1 MVKCCKKVSEIEKFY
16 AVNLLHSGIISY
28 VRSALLFRFCTL
40 DNEVRAHIAKSRKIV
55 RARNEY
61 IAQHKKPLNKS
72 AYKRLKPDMKAIKK
86 SAIATIINAALLSA
100 AGTSV
105 SSFAA
110 EEETAKKNNQ
120 LEVIQV
126 TARKRVENAQE
137 VPVAV
142 SALQG
147 DNLDAYSSA
156 GMDIR
161 FMNAKIPSLSIES
174 SFGRSFPRFYV
185 RGLGNTD
192 FDLNASQPVSL
203 VVDEVV
209 QENAILKGF
218 PVFDV
223 ERVEVLRGPQ
233 GTLFGRNTPA
243 GLVKFDSVKPSQEFD
258 GYGAVSYGSRGAVDT
273 EGAVG
278 GALTD
283 RLSARVSLLW
293 QDKDDYIDNQAPGFE
308 AKDQQGGYTEK
319 AARIQFLYEGDDFS
333 ALLNYHTRDL
343 DGSPIAFR
351 ANVIESGSNELVD
364 NYEHDVVYQDAG
376 ARSTQ
381 QVESEGMSL
390 RLEWDLENHTITSI
404 SAWESAEIYSRGDI
418 DGGYGAVFLPDYMG
432 PGFIP
437 FPSES
442 ADGIPEQDQ
451 ITQELR
457 LSSNFD
463 GDLNYQVGVFY
474 FDEELTIENFSY
486 DTFSSPNAG
495 ALNGYVKQQQDTTA
509 WAVFGSVD
517 YVVSDDLKVTAGL
530 RYSDDK
536 KDFSADRTLSP
547 VGGGALFIEQDVS
560 DSHVS
565 WDLSANYKVNEDVNW
580 YSRVANTFRAPSLQG
595 RILFGDEV
603 TTADSETVTSFETGI
618 KSDVLDGQGR
628 VNATVFY
635 YTMSDQQLTAV
646 GGGANFNR
654 LINADKT
661 TGYGFELDTEW
672 VLSDELNATFNLS
685 YNKTELK
692 DNDLAVAVCG
702 QCTVTDPTFQVAG
715 PFGPEARAIL
725 DGNSLPHAP
734 EWISNFTLRYTK
746 ELEDGDFFAN
756 GDISYRSKINM
767 FLYESVEFEGKPL
780 TEVGLRA
787 GYRWA
792 QGDYEYEV
800 AGFVRNLFDE
810 QQAIGAIDF
819 NNNTGIVNEE
829 RYVGAEFKV
838 KFF

>member
-1 MVKCCKKVSEIEKFY
+1 
-16 AVNLLHSGIISY
+16 
-28 VRSALLFRFCTL
+28 
-40 DNEVRAHIAKSRKIV
+40 
-55 RARNEY
+55 
-61 IAQHKKPLNKS
+61 
-72 AYKRLKPDMKAIKK
+72 MKAIKK
-86 SAIATIINAALLSA
+86 TAIATIINAALLSA

-105 SSFAA
+105 STLAA

-161 FMNAKIPSLSIES
+161 FMSAKIPSLSIES

-243 GLVKFDSVKPSQEFD
+243 GLVKFDTVKPSQEFE

-308 AKDQQGGYTEK
+308 AKDEQGGYTEK
-319 AARIQFLYEGDDFS
+319 AARIQFLYEGDDFT

-351 ANVIESGSNELVD
+351 ANVIEAGSNDLVD
-364 NYEHDVVYQDAG
+364 NYEHDVVYQDA
-376 ARSTQ
+376 AVRNTQ
-381 QVESEGMSL
+381 QVESEGASL
-390 RLEWDLENHTITSI
+390 KLEWDISDEYTLTSI
-404 SAWESAEIYSRGDI
+404 SGWESAEIYSRADI
-418 DGGYGAVFLPDYMG
+418 DGGYGCGFCGTDNG
-432 PGFIP
+432 PGSVP
-437 FPSES
+437 YESES

-451 ITQELR
+451 LTQELR
-457 LSSNFD
+457 LASNFS
-463 GDLNYQVGVFY
+463 GDFNYQVGLFY
-474 FDEELTIENFSY
+474 FDEELTIENFNYSTP
-486 DTFSSPNAG
+486 DNG
-495 ALNGYVKQQQDTTA
+495 ALNGYVQQQQDTTA
-509 WAVFGSVD
+509 WAIFGSVD
-517 YVVSDDLKVTAGL
+517 YIFSDKLKVTAGL
-530 RYSDDK
+530 RYSDDE
-536 KDFSADRTLSP
+536 KDFVADRTISP
-547 VGGGALFIEQDVS
+547 IGGGALYVERSVS

-565 WDLSANYKVNEDVNW
+565 WDLSANYKVNDDVNW

-595 RILFGDEV
+595 RILFGDDV

-635 YTMSDQQLTAV
+635 YTMDDQQLTAV

-654 LINADKT
+654 LVNADKT

-672 VLSDELNATFNLS
+672 VLSDEFNATFNLS
-685 YNKTELK
+685 YNKTEIK
-692 DNDLAVAVCG
+692 DNDLAVAACF
-702 QCTVTDPTFQVAG
+702 QCTVTDPINDSGLAV
-715 PFGPEARAIL
+715 L

-734 EWISNFTLRYTK
+734 EWISNFTLRYNK
-746 ELEDGDFFAN
+746 ELEDGNFFAL
-756 GDISYRSKINM
+756 GDISYRSEINM
-767 FLYESVEFEGKPL
+767 FLYDSVEFEGKAL

-787 GYRWA
+787 GYEWA
-792 QGDYEYEV
+792 EGDYEYQV
-800 AGFVRNLFDE
+800 SAFVRNLFDE
-810 QQAIGAIDF
+810 QQVIGAIDF

-829 RYVGAEFKV
+829 RYIGAEFKV
-838 KFF
+838 NFF

>member
-1 MVKCCKKVSEIEKFY
+1 MKSLKK
-16 AVNLLHSGIISY
+16 
-28 VRSALLFRFCTL
+28 T
-40 DNEVRAHIAKSRKIV
+40 
-55 RARNEY
+55 
-61 IAQHKKPLNKS
+61 
-72 AYKRLKPDMKAIKK
+72 
-86 SAIATIINAALLSA
+86 AIATIINAALLSA

-105 SSFAA
+105 SAFAA
-110 EEETAKKNNQ
+110 EEDTAKKSNQ

-161 FMNAKIPSLSIES
+161 FMSAKIPSLSIES

-243 GLVKFDSVKPSQEFD
+243 GLVKFDTAKPSQEFE

-308 AKDQQGGYTEK
+308 AKDEQGGYTEK
-319 AARIQFLYEGDDFS
+319 AARIQFLYEGDDFT

-351 ANVIESGSNELVD
+351 ANVIEAGSNDLVD
-364 NYEHDVVYQDAG
+364 NYEHDVVYQDA
-376 ARSTQ
+376 ASRSTQ
-381 QVESEGMSL
+381 QVESEGASL
-390 RLEWDLENHTITSI
+390 KLEWDISDEYTLTSI
-404 SAWESAEIYSRGDI
+404 SGWESAEIYSRADI
-418 DGGYGAVFLPDYMG
+418 DGGYGGYTIDDVAVDMG
-432 PGFIP
+432 PGVIP
-437 FPSES
+437 FSSES
-442 ADGIPEQDQ
+442 ADGIPDHDQ
-451 ITQELR
+451 LTQELR
-457 LSSNFD
+457 LASNFS
-463 GDLNYQVGVFY
+463 GDFNYQVGLFY

-486 DTFSSPNAG
+486 DTANNG
-495 ALNGYVKQQQDTTA
+495 ALNGYVQQQQDTTA
-509 WAVFGSVD
+509 WAIFGSVD
-517 YVVSDDLKVTAGL
+517 YVFSDKLKVTAGL
-530 RYSDDK
+530 RYSDDE

-547 VGGGALFIEQDVS
+547 LSVFGVGPLFIEKEVS

-595 RILFGDEV
+595 RILFGDDV

-635 YTMSDQQLTAV
+635 YTMDDQQLTAV

-654 LINADKT
+654 LVNADKT

-672 VLSDELNATFNLS
+672 VLSDEFNATFNLS
-685 YNKTELK
+685 YNKTEIK
-692 DNDLAVAVCG
+692 DNNLTIAAPSRS
-702 QCTVTDPTFQVAG
+702 TLNITDPVVDGKVF
-715 PFGPEARAIL
+715 L

-734 EWISNFTLRYTK
+734 EWISNFTLRYNK
-746 ELEDGDFFAN
+746 ELADGNFFAL
-756 GDISYRSKINM
+756 GDISYRSEINM
-767 FLYESVEFEGKPL
+767 FLYDSVEFEGKAL

-787 GYRWA
+787 GYEWA
-792 QGDYEYEV
+792 EGDYEYQV
-800 AGFVRNLFDE
+800 SAFVRNLFDE
-810 QQAIGAIDF
+810 QQVIGAVDF

-829 RYVGAEFKV
+829 RYIGAEFKV
-838 KFF
+838 NFF

>member
-1 MVKCCKKVSEIEKFY
+1 
-16 AVNLLHSGIISY
+16 
-28 VRSALLFRFCTL
+28 
-40 DNEVRAHIAKSRKIV
+40 
-55 RARNEY
+55 
-61 IAQHKKPLNKS
+61 
-72 AYKRLKPDMKAIKK
+72 MKAIKK
-86 SAIATIINAALLSA
+86 TAIATIINAALLSA

-105 SSFAA
+105 STLAA

-161 FMNAKIPSLSIES
+161 FMSAKIPSLSIES

-243 GLVKFDSVKPSQEFD
+243 GLVKFDTVKPSQEFE

-308 AKDQQGGYTEK
+308 AKDEQGGYTEK
-319 AARIQFLYEGDDFS
+319 AARIQFLYEGDDFT

-351 ANVIESGSNELVD
+351 ANVIESGSNDLVD
-364 NYEHDVVYQDAG
+364 NYEHDVVYQDA
-376 ARSTQ
+376 AVRNTQ
-381 QVESEGMSL
+381 QVESEGASL
-390 RLEWDLENHTITSI
+390 KLEWDISDEYTLTSI
-404 SAWESAEIYSRGDI
+404 SGWESAEIYSRADI
-418 DGGYGAVFLPDYMG
+418 DGGYGAEYIPDYMG
-432 PGFIP
+432 PGLIP
-437 FPSES
+437 FSSES

-451 ITQELR
+451 LTQELR
-457 LSSNFD
+457 LASNFS
-463 GDLNYQVGVFY
+463 GDLNYQVGLFY

-486 DTFSSPNAG
+486 DTFSSPAG
-495 ALNGYVKQQQDTTA
+495 ALNGYVQQQQDTTA
-509 WAVFGSVD
+509 WAIFGSVD
-517 YVVSDDLKVTAGL
+517 YIFSDKLKVTAGL
-530 RYSDDK
+530 RYSDDE
-536 KDFSADRTLSP
+536 KDFVADRTISP
-547 VGGGALFIEQDVS
+547 IGGGALYVERSVS

-565 WDLSANYKVNEDVNW
+565 WDLSANYKVNDDVNW

-595 RILFGDEV
+595 RILFGDDV
-603 TTADSETVTSFETGI
+603 TTAESETVTSFETGI

-635 YTMSDQQLTAV
+635 YTMDDQQLTAV

-654 LINADKT
+654 LVNADKT

-672 VLSDELNATFNLS
+672 VLSDEFNATFNLS
-685 YNKTELK
+685 YNKTEIK
-692 DNDLAVAVCG
+692 DDELAVAVCA
-702 QCTVTDPTFQVAG
+702 QCIVNDPINDAG
-715 PFGPEARAIL
+715 LAVL

-746 ELEDGDFFAN
+746 ELEDGNFFAL
-756 GDISYRSKINM
+756 GDISYRSEINM
-767 FLYESVEFEGKPL
+767 FLYDSVEFEGKAL

-787 GYRWA
+787 GYEWA
-792 QGDYEYEV
+792 EGDYEYQV
-800 AGFVRNLFDE
+800 SAFVRNLFDE
-810 QQAIGAIDF
+810 QQAIGAVDF

-829 RYVGAEFKV
+829 RYIGAEFKV
-838 KFF
+838 NFF

>member
-1 MVKCCKKVSEIEKFY
+1 
-16 AVNLLHSGIISY
+16 
-28 VRSALLFRFCTL
+28 
-40 DNEVRAHIAKSRKIV
+40 
-55 RARNEY
+55 
-61 IAQHKKPLNKS
+61 
-72 AYKRLKPDMKAIKK
+72 MKAIKK
-86 SAIATIINAALLSA
+86 TAIATIINAALLSA

-105 SSFAA
+105 STLAA

-161 FMNAKIPSLSIES
+161 FMSAKIPSLSIES

-243 GLVKFDSVKPSQEFD
+243 GLVKFDTVKPSQEFE

-308 AKDQQGGYTEK
+308 AKDEQGGYTEK
-319 AARIQFLYEGDDFS
+319 AARIQFLYEGDDFT

-351 ANVIESGSNELVD
+351 ANVIEAGSNDLVD
-364 NYEHDVVYQDAG
+364 NYEHDVVYQDA
-376 ARSTQ
+376 AVRNTQ
-381 QVESEGMSL
+381 QVESEGASL
-390 RLEWDLENHTITSI
+390 KLEWDISDEYTLTSI
-404 SAWESAEIYSRGDI
+404 SGWESAEIYSRADI
-418 DGGYGAVFLPDYMG
+418 DGGYGGYTIDDVAVDMG
-432 PGFIP
+432 PGVIP
-437 FPSES
+437 FSSES
-442 ADGIPEQDQ
+442 ADGIPDHDQ
-451 ITQELR
+451 LTQELR
-457 LSSNFD
+457 LASNFS
-463 GDLNYQVGVFY
+463 GDFNYQVGLFY

-486 DTFSSPNAG
+486 DTASNG
-495 ALNGYVKQQQDTTA
+495 ILNGYVQQQQDTTA
-509 WAVFGSVD
+509 WAIFGSVD
-517 YVVSDDLKVTAGL
+517 YIFSDKLKVTAGL
-530 RYSDDK
+530 RYSDDE

-547 VGGGALFIEQDVS
+547 LSVFGVGPLFIEREVS

-565 WDLSANYKVNEDVNW
+565 WDLSANYKVNDDVNW

-595 RILFGDEV
+595 RILFGDDV
-603 TTADSETVTSFETGI
+603 TTAESETVTSFETGI

-635 YTMSDQQLTAV
+635 YTMDDQQLTAV

-654 LINADKT
+654 LVNADKT

-672 VLSDELNATFNLS
+672 VLSDEFNATFNLS
-685 YNKTELK
+685 YNKTEIK
-692 DNDLAVAVCG
+692 DDELAVAVCA
-702 QCTVTDPTFQVAG
+702 QCIVNDPINDAG
-715 PFGPEARAIL
+715 LAVL

-734 EWISNFTLRYTK
+734 EWISNFTLRYNK
-746 ELEDGDFFAN
+746 ELEDGNFFAL
-756 GDISYRSKINM
+756 GDISYRSEINM
-767 FLYESVEFEGKPL
+767 FLYDSVEFEGKAL

-787 GYRWA
+787 GYEWA
-792 QGDYEYEV
+792 EGDYEYQV
-800 AGFVRNLFDE
+800 SAFVRNLFDE
-810 QQAIGAIDF
+810 QQVIGAVDF

-829 RYVGAEFKV
+829 RYIGAEFKV
-838 KFF
+838 NFF

>member
-1 MVKCCKKVSEIEKFY
+1 
-16 AVNLLHSGIISY
+16 
-28 VRSALLFRFCTL
+28 
-40 DNEVRAHIAKSRKIV
+40 
-55 RARNEY
+55 
-61 IAQHKKPLNKS
+61 
-72 AYKRLKPDMKAIKK
+72 MKAIKK
-86 SAIATIINAALLSA
+86 TAIATIINAALLSA

-105 SSFAA
+105 STLAA

-161 FMNAKIPSLSIES
+161 FMSAKIPSLSIES

-243 GLVKFDSVKPSQEFD
+243 GLVKFDTVKPSQEFE

-308 AKDQQGGYTEK
+308 AKDEQGGYTEK
-319 AARIQFLYEGDDFS
+319 AARIQFLYEGDDFT

-351 ANVIESGSNELVD
+351 ANVIESGSNDLVD
-364 NYEHDVVYQDAG
+364 NYEHDVVYQDA
-376 ARSTQ
+376 AVRNTQ
-381 QVESEGMSL
+381 QVESEGASL
-390 RLEWDLENHTITSI
+390 KLEWDISDEYTLTSI
-404 SAWESAEIYSRGDI
+404 SGWESAKIYSRADI
-418 DGGYGAVFLPDYMG
+418 DGGYGGYSIDDEAVAMG
-432 PGFIP
+432 PGTIP
-437 FPSES
+437 FSNES
-442 ADGIPEQDQ
+442 ADGIPDHDQ
-451 ITQELR
+451 LTQELR
-457 LSSNFD
+457 LASNFS
-463 GDLNYQVGVFY
+463 GDFNYQVGLFY

-486 DTFSSPNAG
+486 DTANNG
-495 ALNGYVKQQQDTTA
+495 VLNGYVQQQQDTTA
-509 WAVFGSVD
+509 WAIFGSLD
-517 YVVSDDLKVTAGL
+517 YIFSDKLKVTAGL
-530 RYSDDK
+530 RYSDDE
-536 KDFSADRTLSP
+536 KDFVADRTISP
-547 VGGGALFIEQDVS
+547 IGVGPLFIETEVS

-595 RILFGDEV
+595 RILFGDDV
-603 TTADSETVTSFETGI
+603 TTAESETVTSFETGI

-635 YTMSDQQLTAV
+635 YTMDDQQLTAV

-654 LINADKT
+654 LVNADKT

-672 VLSDELNATFNLS
+672 VLSDEFNATFNLS
-685 YNKTELK
+685 YNKTEIK
-692 DNDLAVAVCG
+692 DSNLSIAAPDRSTLNI
-702 QCTVTDPTFQVAG
+702 TDPVVDGKVF
-715 PFGPEARAIL
+715 L

-734 EWISNFTLRYTK
+734 EWISNFTLRYNK
-746 ELEDGDFFAN
+746 ELEDGNFFAL
-756 GDISYRSKINM
+756 GDISYRSEINM
-767 FLYESVEFEGKPL
+767 FLYESVEFEGKAL

-787 GYRWA
+787 GYEWA
-792 QGDYEYEV
+792 EGDYEYQV
-800 AGFVRNLFDE
+800 SAFVRNLFDE
-810 QQAIGAIDF
+810 QQAIGAVDF

-829 RYVGAEFKV
+829 RYIGAEFKV
-838 KFF
+838 NFF

>member
-1 MVKCCKKVSEIEKFY
+1 
-16 AVNLLHSGIISY
+16 
-28 VRSALLFRFCTL
+28 
-40 DNEVRAHIAKSRKIV
+40 
-55 RARNEY
+55 
-61 IAQHKKPLNKS
+61 
-72 AYKRLKPDMKAIKK
+72 MKAIKK
-86 SAIATIINAALLSA
+86 TAIATIINAALLSA

-105 SSFAA
+105 STLAA

-161 FMNAKIPSLSIES
+161 FMSAKIPSLSIES

-243 GLVKFDSVKPSQEFD
+243 GLVKFDTVKPSQEFE

-308 AKDQQGGYTEK
+308 AKDEQGGYTEK
-319 AARIQFLYEGDDFS
+319 AARIQFLYEGDDFT

-351 ANVIESGSNELVD
+351 ANVIESGSNDLVD
-364 NYEHDVVYQDAG
+364 NYEHDVVYQDA
-376 ARSTQ
+376 AVRNTQ
-381 QVESEGMSL
+381 QVESEGASL
-390 RLEWDLENHTITSI
+390 KLEWDISDEYTLTSI
-404 SAWESAEIYSRGDI
+404 SGWESAEIYSRADI
-418 DGGYGAVFLPDYMG
+418 DGGYGASYIPDYMG

-437 FPSES
+437 FSSES

-451 ITQELR
+451 LTQELR
-457 LSSNFD
+457 LASNFS
-463 GDLNYQVGVFY
+463 GDLNYQVGLFY

-486 DTFSSPNAG
+486 DTFSSPAG
-495 ALNGYVKQQQDTTA
+495 ALNGYVQQQQDTTA
-509 WAVFGSVD
+509 WAIFGSVD
-517 YVVSDDLKVTAGL
+517 YIFSDKLKVTAGL
-530 RYSDDK
+530 RYSDDE
-536 KDFSADRTLSP
+536 KDFVADRTISP
-547 VGGGALFIEQDVS
+547 IGGGALYVERSVS

-565 WDLSANYKVNEDVNW
+565 WDLSANYKVNDDVNW

-595 RILFGDEV
+595 RILFGDDV
-603 TTADSETVTSFETGI
+603 TTAESETVTSFETGI

-635 YTMSDQQLTAV
+635 YTMDDQQLTAV

-654 LINADKT
+654 LVNADKT

-672 VLSDELNATFNLS
+672 VLSDEFNATFNLS
-685 YNKTELK
+685 YNKTEIK
-692 DNDLAVAVCG
+692 DDELAVAVCA
-702 QCTVTDPTFQVAG
+702 QCIVNDPINDAG
-715 PFGPEARAIL
+715 LAVL

-746 ELEDGDFFAN
+746 ELEDGNFFAL
-756 GDISYRSKINM
+756 GDISYRSEINM
-767 FLYESVEFEGKPL
+767 FLYDSVEFEGKAL

-787 GYRWA
+787 GYEWA
-792 QGDYEYEV
+792 EGDYEYQV
-800 AGFVRNLFDE
+800 SAFVRNLFDE
-810 QQAIGAIDF
+810 QQTIGAVDF

-829 RYVGAEFKV
+829 RYIGAEFKV
-838 KFF
+838 NFF

>member
-1 MVKCCKKVSEIEKFY
+1 
-16 AVNLLHSGIISY
+16 
-28 VRSALLFRFCTL
+28 
-40 DNEVRAHIAKSRKIV
+40 
-55 RARNEY
+55 
-61 IAQHKKPLNKS
+61 
-72 AYKRLKPDMKAIKK
+72 MKAIKK
-86 SAIATIINAALLSA
+86 TAIATIINAALLSA

-105 SSFAA
+105 STLAA

-161 FMNAKIPSLSIES
+161 FMSAKIPSLSIES

-243 GLVKFDSVKPSQEFD
+243 GLVKFDTVKPSQEFE

-308 AKDQQGGYTEK
+308 AKDEQGGYTEK
-319 AARIQFLYEGDDFS
+319 AARIQFLYEGDDFT

-351 ANVIESGSNELVD
+351 ANVIESGSNDLVD
-364 NYEHDVVYQDAG
+364 NYEHDVVYQDA
-376 ARSTQ
+376 AVRNTQ
-381 QVESEGMSL
+381 QVESEGASL
-390 RLEWDLENHTITSI
+390 KLEWDISDEYTLTSI
-404 SAWESAEIYSRGDI
+404 SGWESAEIYSRADI
-418 DGGYGAVFLPDYMG
+418 DGGYGAEYIPDYMG
-432 PGFIP
+432 PGLIP
-437 FPSES
+437 FSSES

-451 ITQELR
+451 LTQELR
-457 LSSNFD
+457 LASNFS
-463 GDLNYQVGVFY
+463 GDLNYQVGLFY

-486 DTFSSPNAG
+486 DTFSSPAG
-495 ALNGYVKQQQDTTA
+495 ALNGYVQQQQDTTA
-509 WAVFGSVD
+509 WAIFGSVD
-517 YVVSDDLKVTAGL
+517 YIFSDKLKVTAGL
-530 RYSDDK
+530 RYSDDE
-536 KDFSADRTLSP
+536 KDFVADRTISP
-547 VGGGALFIEQDVS
+547 IGGGALYVERSVS

-565 WDLSANYKVNEDVNW
+565 WDLSANYKVNDDVNW

-595 RILFGDEV
+595 RILFGDDV
-603 TTADSETVTSFETGI
+603 TTAESETVTSFETGI

-635 YTMSDQQLTAV
+635 YTMDDQQLTAV

-654 LINADKT
+654 LVNADKT

-672 VLSDELNATFNLS
+672 VLSDEFNATFNLS
-685 YNKTELK
+685 YNKTEIK
-692 DNDLAVAVCG
+692 DDELAVATCF
-702 QCTVTDPTFQVAG
+702 QCTVNDPINDAG
-715 PFGPEARAIL
+715 LAVL

-746 ELEDGDFFAN
+746 ELEDGNFFAL
-756 GDISYRSKINM
+756 GDISYRSEINM
-767 FLYESVEFEGKPL
+767 FLYDSVEFEGKAL

-787 GYRWA
+787 GYEWA
-792 QGDYEYEV
+792 EGDYEYQV
-800 AGFVRNLFDE
+800 SAFVRNLFDE
-810 QQAIGAIDF
+810 
-819 NNNTGIVNEE
+819 
-829 RYVGAEFKV
+829 
-838 KFF
+838 

>member
-1 MVKCCKKVSEIEKFY
+1 M
-16 AVNLLHSGIISY
+16 
-28 VRSALLFRFCTL
+28 
-40 DNEVRAHIAKSRKIV
+40 KS
-55 RARNEY
+55 
-61 IAQHKKPLNKS
+61 L
-72 AYKRLKPDMKAIKK
+72 KK

-100 AGTSV
+100 AGTSI
-105 SSFAA
+105 SAFAA
-110 EEETAKKNNQ
+110 EEETAKKSNQ

-161 FMNAKIPSLSIES
+161 FLNAKIPSLSIES

-243 GLVKFDSVKPSQEFD
+243 GLVKFDTVKPSQEFD
-258 GYGAVSYGSRGAVDT
+258 GYGSVSYGSRGAIDT
-273 EGAVG
+273 SGAVG

-308 AKDQQGGYTEK
+308 AKDEQGGYTEK
-319 AARIQFLYEGDDFS
+319 AARVQFLYEGDDFT

-351 ANVIESGSNELVD
+351 ANVIKAGTNELVD
-364 NYEHDVVYQDAG
+364 NYESDVVYQDA
-376 ARSTQ
+376 ASRSTQ
-381 QVESEGMSL
+381 QVESEGASL
-390 RLEWDLENHTITSI
+390 KLEWELKNHTITSI
-404 SAWESAEIYSRGDI
+404 SAWESAEIYSRADI
-418 DGGYGAVFLPDYMG
+418 DGGYGGFSIDDVPVAMG

-437 FPSES
+437 FSSES
-442 ADGIPEQDQ
+442 ADGIPDHDQ
-451 ITQELR
+451 LTQELR

-486 DTFSSPNAG
+486 DTSNNG
-495 ALNGYVKQQQDTTA
+495 VLNGYVRQQQDTTA

-517 YVVSDDLKVTAGL
+517 YTFSDDLKVTAGL
-530 RYSDDK
+530 RYSDDD
-536 KDFSADRTLSP
+536 KDFVADRTLSP
-547 VGGGALFIEQDVS
+547 IGAGPKTIPENVS

-565 WDLSANYKVNEDVNW
+565 WDFSANYKVNDDVNW
-580 YSRVANTFRAPSLQG
+580 YGRVANTFRAPSLQG
-595 RILFGDEV
+595 RILFSEKV
-603 TTADSETVTSFETGI
+603 TTAESETVTSYETGI

-646 GGGANFNR
+646 GGDTNSSS

-661 TGYGFELDTEW
+661 TGYGFELDTQW
-672 VLSDELNATFNLS
+672 VLSDEFNATFNLS
-685 YNKTELK
+685 YNKTEIK
-692 DNDLAVAVCG
+692 DDSISIPVPDRDTLN
-702 QCTVTDPTFQVAG
+702 VTDPINNSGFAV
-715 PFGPEARAIL
+715 L

-746 ELEDGDFFAN
+746 ELADGNFFAS

-767 FLYESVEFEGKPL
+767 FLYESVEFEGKEL
-780 TEVGLRA
+780 IETGLRT
-787 GYRWA
+787 GYTWSE
-792 QGDYEYEV
+792 GDYEYEV
-800 AGFVRNLFDE
+800 AAFVRNLFDE
-810 QQAIGAIDF
+810 QQVIGAVDF

-838 KFF
+838 NFF

>member
-1 MVKCCKKVSEIEKFY
+1 
-16 AVNLLHSGIISY
+16 
-28 VRSALLFRFCTL
+28 
-40 DNEVRAHIAKSRKIV
+40 
-55 RARNEY
+55 
-61 IAQHKKPLNKS
+61 
-72 AYKRLKPDMKAIKK
+72 MKAMKI
-86 SAIATIINAALLSA
+86 STLATLINATLFSA
-100 AGTSV
+100 VAGTSF
-105 SSFAA
+105 SSLAA
-110 EEETAKKNNQ
+110 EEEMAKKSNQ

-126 TARKRVENAQE
+126 TARKRIENAQE

-223 ERVEVLRGPQ
+223 ARVEVLRGPQ

-243 GLVKFDSVKPSQEFD
+243 GLVKFDTVKPSQEFD

-273 EGAVG
+273 SGAVG

-308 AKDQQGGYTEK
+308 VKDEQGGYTEK
-319 AARIQFLYEGDDFS
+319 AARVQFLYEGDDFT

-351 ANVIESGSNELVD
+351 ANVIKPGTNELVD
-364 NYEHDVVYQDAG
+364 NFENDVVYQDA
-376 ARSTQ
+376 ASRSTQ
-381 QVESEGMSL
+381 QVESQGVSL
-390 RLEWDLENHTITSI
+390 KLEWELENHTITSI

-451 ITQELR
+451 LTQELR

-463 GDLNYQVGVFY
+463 GDLNYQVGAFY

-486 DTFSSPNAG
+486 DTFSDPAG
-495 ALNGYVKQQQDTTA
+495 QLNGFVRQQQDTTA

-517 YVVSDDLKVTAGL
+517 YTFTEKLKVTAGL
-530 RYSDDK
+530 RYSDDE
-536 KDFSADRTLSP
+536 KDFVADRTISP
-547 VGGGALFIEQDVS
+547 IGGGALLVKRNVS
-560 DSHVS
+560 DDHVS
-565 WDLSANYKVNEDVNW
+565 WDLSANYKVNDDVNW
-580 YSRVANTFRAPSLQG
+580 YGRIANSFRAPSLQG
-595 RILFGDEV
+595 RILFGNDV
-603 TTADSETVTSFETGI
+603 TTAESETVTSYETGI

-635 YTMSDQQLTAV
+635 YTMDDQQLTAV

-654 LINADKT
+654 LVNADKT
-661 TGYGFELDTEW
+661 TGYGFELDSEW
-672 VLSDELNATFNLS
+672 ILSDEFNATFNLS

-692 DNDLAVAVCG
+692 DNDLAVAVCA

-715 PFGPEARAIL
+715 AFGPEDRAIL

-746 ELEDGDFFAN
+746 ELADGNFFAS

-767 FLYESVEFEGKPL
+767 FLYESVEFEGKKL
-780 TEVGLRA
+780 VETGLRT
-787 GYRWA
+787 GYTWSE
-792 QGDYEYEV
+792 GDYEYEV
-800 AGFVRNLFDE
+800 AAFVRNLFDE
-810 QQAIGAIDF
+810 QQVIGAVDF

-829 RYVGAEFKV
+829 RYIGAEFKI

>member
-1 MVKCCKKVSEIEKFY
+1 
-16 AVNLLHSGIISY
+16 
-28 VRSALLFRFCTL
+28 
-40 DNEVRAHIAKSRKIV
+40 
-55 RARNEY
+55 
-61 IAQHKKPLNKS
+61 
-72 AYKRLKPDMKAIKK
+72 MKAIKK
-86 SAIATIINAALLSA
+86 TAIATIINAALLSA

-105 SSFAA
+105 STLAA

-161 FMNAKIPSLSIES
+161 FMSAKIPSLSIES

-243 GLVKFDSVKPSQEFD
+243 GLVKFDTVKPSQEFE

-308 AKDQQGGYTEK
+308 AKDEQGGYTEK
-319 AARIQFLYEGDDFS
+319 AARIQFLYEGDDFT

-351 ANVIESGSNELVD
+351 ANVIESGSNDLVD
-364 NYEHDVVYQDAG
+364 NYEHDVVYQDA
-376 ARSTQ
+376 AVRNTQ
-381 QVESEGMSL
+381 QVESEGASL
-390 RLEWDLENHTITSI
+390 KLEWDISDEYTLTSI
-404 SAWESAEIYSRGDI
+404 SGWESAEIYSRADI
-418 DGGYGAVFLPDYMG
+418 DGGYGASYIPDYMG

-437 FPSES
+437 FSSES

-451 ITQELR
+451 LTQELR
-457 LSSNFD
+457 LASNFS
-463 GDLNYQVGVFY
+463 GDLNYQVGLFY

-486 DTFSSPNAG
+486 DTFSSPAG
-495 ALNGYVKQQQDTTA
+495 ALNGYVQQQQDTTA
-509 WAVFGSVD
+509 WAIFGSVD
-517 YVVSDDLKVTAGL
+517 YIFSDKLKVTAGL
-530 RYSDDK
+530 RYSDDE
-536 KDFSADRTLSP
+536 KDFVADRTISP
-547 VGGGALFIEQDVS
+547 IGGGALYVERSVS

-565 WDLSANYKVNEDVNW
+565 WDLSANYKVNDDVNW
-580 YSRVANTFRAPSLQG
+580 YSRVANPFRAPSLKG
-595 RILFGDEV
+595 RILFGDDV
-603 TTADSETVTSFETGI
+603 TTAESETVTSFETGI

-635 YTMSDQQLTAV
+635 YTMDDQQLTAV

-654 LINADKT
+654 LVNADKT

-672 VLSDELNATFNLS
+672 VLSDEFNATFNLS
-685 YNKTELK
+685 YNKTEIK
-692 DNDLAVAVCG
+692 DDELAVATCF
-702 QCTVTDPTFQVAG
+702 QCTVNDPINDAG
-715 PFGPEARAIL
+715 LAVL

-746 ELEDGDFFAN
+746 ELEDGNFFAL
-756 GDISYRSKINM
+756 GDISYRSEINM
-767 FLYESVEFEGKPL
+767 FLYDSVEFEGKAL

-787 GYRWA
+787 GYEWA
-792 QGDYEYEV
+792 EGDYEYQV
-800 AGFVRNLFDE
+800 SAFVRNLFDE
-810 QQAIGAIDF
+810 QQAIGAVDF

-829 RYVGAEFKV
+829 RYIGAEFKV
-838 KFF
+838 NFF

>member
-1 MVKCCKKVSEIEKFY
+1 
-16 AVNLLHSGIISY
+16 
-28 VRSALLFRFCTL
+28 
-40 DNEVRAHIAKSRKIV
+40 
-55 RARNEY
+55 
-61 IAQHKKPLNKS
+61 
-72 AYKRLKPDMKAIKK
+72 MKAMKR
-86 SAIATIINAALLSA
+86 STLATLINATLFSA
-100 AGTSV
+100 VAGTSFSTLAV
-105 SSFAA
+105 EEIA
-110 EEETAKKNNQ
+110 EKNNK

-203 VVDEVV
+203 VVDDVV

-243 GLVKFDSVKPSQEFD
+243 GLVKFDTVKPSQEFD
-258 GYGAVSYGSRGAVDT
+258 GYGSVSYGSRGAIDT
-273 EGAVG
+273 SGAVG

-308 AKDQQGGYTEK
+308 AKDEQGGYTEK
-319 AARIQFLYEGDDFS
+319 AARIQFLYEGDDFT

-351 ANVIESGSNELVD
+351 ANAIKAGTNELVD
-364 NYEHDVVYQDAG
+364 NYENDVVYQDA
-376 ARSTQ
+376 ASRSTQ
-381 QVESEGMSL
+381 QVESDGASL
-390 RLEWDLENHTITSI
+390 KLEWELKNHTITSI
-404 SAWESAEIYSRGDI
+404 SAWESAEIYSRADI
-418 DGGYGAVFLPDYMG
+418 DGGYGGYSINDVPVAMG
-432 PGFIP
+432 PGIIAFT
-437 FPSES
+437 SES
-442 ADGIPEQDQ
+442 ADGIPDHDQ
-451 ITQELR
+451 LTQELR
-457 LSSNFD
+457 LSSSFD

-474 FDEELTIENFSY
+474 FDEALTIDNFSF
-486 DTFSSPNAG
+486 DTGQNG
-495 ALNGYVKQQQDTTA
+495 VLNGIVRQQQDTTA

-517 YVVSDDLKVTAGL
+517 YTFSDDLKVTAGL
-530 RYSDDK
+530 RYSDDD
-536 KDFSADRTLSP
+536 KDFVADRTMSP
-547 VGGGALFIEQDVS
+547 IGGGALRIEQESS
-560 DSHVS
+560 DDHVS
-565 WDLSANYKVNEDVNW
+565 WDLSANYKVNDDVNW
-580 YSRVANTFRAPSLQG
+580 YGRVANTFRAPSLQG

-603 TTADSETVTSFETGI
+603 TTAESETVTSYETGI
-618 KSDVLDGQGR
+618 KTDVLDGQGR

-635 YTMSDQQLTAV
+635 YTMDGQQLTAV

-661 TGYGFELDTEW
+661 TGYGFELDTQW
-672 VLSDELNATFNLS
+672 VLNDELNATFNLS
-685 YNKTELK
+685 YNKTEIK
-692 DNDLAVAVCG
+692 DDDLAVAVCA

-715 PFGPEARAIL
+715 PFGPEDRAIL
-725 DGNSLPHAP
+725 DGNSLPNAP

-746 ELEDGDFFAN
+746 ELADGNFFAS
-756 GDISYRSKINM
+756 GDISYRSKINL
-767 FLYESVEFEGKPL
+767 FLYESVEFEAKEL
-780 TEVGLRA
+780 IETGLRS
-787 GYRWA
+787 GYTWSE
-792 QGDYEYEV
+792 GDYEYEV
-800 AGFVRNLFDE
+800 AVFVRNLFDE
-810 QQAIGAIDF
+810 QQAIGAVDF
-819 NNNTGIVNEE
+819 NNNTAMVNEE
-829 RYVGAEFKV
+829 RYIGAEFKV
-838 KFF
+838 NFF

>member
-1 MVKCCKKVSEIEKFY
+1 
-16 AVNLLHSGIISY
+16 
-28 VRSALLFRFCTL
+28 
-40 DNEVRAHIAKSRKIV
+40 
-55 RARNEY
+55 
-61 IAQHKKPLNKS
+61 
-72 AYKRLKPDMKAIKK
+72 MKAIKK
-86 SAIATIINAALLSA
+86 TAIATIINAALLSA

-105 SSFAA
+105 STLAA

-161 FMNAKIPSLSIES
+161 FMSAKIPSLSIES

-243 GLVKFDSVKPSQEFD
+243 GLVKFDTVKPSQEFE

-308 AKDQQGGYTEK
+308 AKDEQGGYTEK
-319 AARIQFLYEGDDFS
+319 AARIQFLYEGDDFT

-351 ANVIESGSNELVD
+351 ANVIESGSNDLVD
-364 NYEHDVVYQDAG
+364 NYEHDVVYQDA
-376 ARSTQ
+376 AVRNTQ
-381 QVESEGMSL
+381 QVESEGASL
-390 RLEWDLENHTITSI
+390 KLEWDISDEYTLTSI
-404 SAWESAEIYSRGDI
+404 SGWESAKIYSRADI
-418 DGGYGAVFLPDYMG
+418 DGGYGGYSIDDEAVAMG
-432 PGFIP
+432 PGTIP
-437 FPSES
+437 FSNES
-442 ADGIPEQDQ
+442 ADGIPDHDQ
-451 ITQELR
+451 LTQELR
-457 LSSNFD
+457 LASNFS
-463 GDLNYQVGVFY
+463 GDFNYQVGLFY

-486 DTFSSPNAG
+486 DTFSSPAG
-495 ALNGYVKQQQDTTA
+495 ALNGYVQQQQDTTA
-509 WAVFGSVD
+509 WAIFGSLD
-517 YVVSDDLKVTAGL
+517 YIFSDKLKVTAGL
-530 RYSDDK
+530 RYSDDE
-536 KDFSADRTLSP
+536 KDFVADRTISP
-547 VGGGALFIEQDVS
+547 IGVGPLFIETEVS

-595 RILFGDEV
+595 RILFGDDV
-603 TTADSETVTSFETGI
+603 TTAESETVTSFETGI

-635 YTMSDQQLTAV
+635 YTMDDQQLTAV

-654 LINADKT
+654 LVNADKT

-672 VLSDELNATFNLS
+672 VLSDEFNATFNLS
-685 YNKTELK
+685 YNKTEIK
-692 DNDLAVAVCG
+692 DDELAVATCF
-702 QCTVTDPTFQVAG
+702 QCTVNDPINDAG
-715 PFGPEARAIL
+715 LAVL

-746 ELEDGDFFAN
+746 ELEDGNFFAL
-756 GDISYRSKINM
+756 GDISYRSEINM
-767 FLYESVEFEGKPL
+767 FLYDSVEFEGKAL

-787 GYRWA
+787 GYEWA
-792 QGDYEYEV
+792 EGDYEYQV
-800 AGFVRNLFDE
+800 SAFVRNLFDE
-810 QQAIGAIDF
+810 QQAIGAVDF

-829 RYVGAEFKV
+829 RYIGAEFKV
-838 KFF
+838 NFF

>member
-1 MVKCCKKVSEIEKFY
+1 
-16 AVNLLHSGIISY
+16 
-28 VRSALLFRFCTL
+28 
-40 DNEVRAHIAKSRKIV
+40 
-55 RARNEY
+55 
-61 IAQHKKPLNKS
+61 
-72 AYKRLKPDMKAIKK
+72 MKAIKK
-86 SAIATIINAALLSA
+86 TAIATIINAALLSA

-105 SSFAA
+105 STLAA

-161 FMNAKIPSLSIES
+161 FMSAKIPSLSIES

-243 GLVKFDSVKPSQEFD
+243 GLVKFDTVKPSQEFE

-308 AKDQQGGYTEK
+308 AKDEQGGYTEK
-319 AARIQFLYEGDDFS
+319 AARIQFLYEGDDFT

-351 ANVIESGSNELVD
+351 ANVIESGSNDLVD
-364 NYEHDVVYQDAG
+364 NYEHDVVYQDA
-376 ARSTQ
+376 AVRNTQ
-381 QVESEGMSL
+381 QVESEGASL
-390 RLEWDLENHTITSI
+390 KLEWDISDEYTLTSI
-404 SAWESAEIYSRGDI
+404 SGWESAEIYSRADI
-418 DGGYGAVFLPDYMG
+418 DGGYGASYIPDYMG

-437 FPSES
+437 FSSES

-451 ITQELR
+451 LTQELR
-457 LSSNFD
+457 LASNFS
-463 GDLNYQVGVFY
+463 GDLNYQVGLFY

-486 DTFSSPNAG
+486 DTFSSPAG
-495 ALNGYVKQQQDTTA
+495 ALNGYVQQQQDTTA
-509 WAVFGSVD
+509 WAIFGSVD
-517 YVVSDDLKVTAGL
+517 YIFSDKLKVTAGL
-530 RYSDDK
+530 RYSDDE
-536 KDFSADRTLSP
+536 KDFVADRTISP
-547 VGGGALFIEQDVS
+547 IGGGALYVERSVS

-565 WDLSANYKVNEDVNW
+565 WDLSANYKVNDDVNW

-595 RILFGDEV
+595 RILFGDDV
-603 TTADSETVTSFETGI
+603 TTAESETVTSFETGI

-635 YTMSDQQLTAV
+635 YTMDDQQLTAV

-654 LINADKT
+654 LVNADKT

-672 VLSDELNATFNLS
+672 VLSDEFNATFNLS
-685 YNKTELK
+685 YNKTEIK
-692 DNDLAVAVCG
+692 DDELAVATCF
-702 QCTVTDPTFQVAG
+702 QCTVNDPINDAG
-715 PFGPEARAIL
+715 LAVL

-746 ELEDGDFFAN
+746 ELEDGNFFAL
-756 GDISYRSKINM
+756 GDISYRSEINM
-767 FLYESVEFEGKPL
+767 FLYDSVEFEGKAL

-787 GYRWA
+787 GYEWA
-792 QGDYEYEV
+792 EGDYEYQV
-800 AGFVRNLFDE
+800 SAFVRNLFDE
-810 QQAIGAIDF
+810 QQAIGAVDF

-829 RYVGAEFKV
+829 RYIGAEFKV
-838 KFF
+838 NFF

>member
-1 MVKCCKKVSEIEKFY
+1 
-16 AVNLLHSGIISY
+16 
-28 VRSALLFRFCTL
+28 
-40 DNEVRAHIAKSRKIV
+40 
-55 RARNEY
+55 
-61 IAQHKKPLNKS
+61 
-72 AYKRLKPDMKAIKK
+72 MKAIKK
-86 SAIATIINAALLSA
+86 TAIATIINAALLSA

-105 SSFAA
+105 STLAA

-161 FMNAKIPSLSIES
+161 FMSAKIPSLSIES

-243 GLVKFDSVKPSQEFD
+243 GLVKFDTVKPSQEFE

-308 AKDQQGGYTEK
+308 AKDEQGGYTEK
-319 AARIQFLYEGDDFS
+319 AARIQFLYEGDDFT

-351 ANVIESGSNELVD
+351 ANVIEAGSNDLVD
-364 NYEHDVVYQDAG
+364 NYEHDVVYQDA
-376 ARSTQ
+376 AVRNTQ
-381 QVESEGMSL
+381 QVESEGASL
-390 RLEWDLENHTITSI
+390 KLEWDISDEYTLTSI
-404 SAWESAEIYSRGDI
+404 SGWESAEIYSRADI
-418 DGGYGAVFLPDYMG
+418 DGGYGASYIPDYMG

-437 FPSES
+437 FSSES

-451 ITQELR
+451 LTQELR
-457 LSSNFD
+457 LASNFSED
-463 GDLNYQVGVFY
+463 FNYQVGLFY

-486 DTFSSPNAG
+486 DTFSSPAG
-495 ALNGYVKQQQDTTA
+495 ALNGYVQQQQDTTA
-509 WAVFGSVD
+509 WAIFGSVD
-517 YVVSDDLKVTAGL
+517 YIFSDKLKVTAGL
-530 RYSDDK
+530 RYSDDE
-536 KDFSADRTLSP
+536 KDFVADRTISP
-547 VGGGALFIEQDVS
+547 IGGGALYVERSVS

-565 WDLSANYKVNEDVNW
+565 WDLSANYKVNDDVNW

-595 RILFGDEV
+595 RILFGDDV
-603 TTADSETVTSFETGI
+603 TTAESETVTSFETGI

-635 YTMSDQQLTAV
+635 YTMDDQQLTAV

-654 LINADKT
+654 LVNADKT

-672 VLSDELNATFNLS
+672 VLSDEFNATFNLS
-685 YNKTELK
+685 YNKTEIK
-692 DNDLAVAVCG
+692 DDELAVAVCA
-702 QCTVTDPTFQVAG
+702 QCIVNDPINDAG
-715 PFGPEARAIL
+715 LAVL

-734 EWISNFTLRYTK
+734 EWISNFTLRYNK
-746 ELEDGDFFAN
+746 ELEDGNFFAL
-756 GDISYRSKINM
+756 GDISYRSEINM
-767 FLYESVEFEGKPL
+767 FLYDSVEFEGKAL

-787 GYRWA
+787 GYEWA
-792 QGDYEYEV
+792 EGDYEYQV
-800 AGFVRNLFDE
+800 SAFVRNLFDE
-810 QQAIGAIDF
+810 QQAIGAVDF

-829 RYVGAEFKV
+829 RYIGAEFKV
-838 KFF
+838 NFF